1 MQLDNQNQDLQKKVE
16 KLEEEV
22 REMKKQIEFLL
33 IKKETSNEIKQ
44 KTQTKENNP
53 KPQKTVSRQVKVTVE
68 NEKVDYEALIFEKWL
83 PRFFIFIFILGVMWG
98 FKAASDYGVLNK
110 YAKVGIGFVIA
121 IALFWYG
128 NRQMKAIRSTLGQS
142 LIGGVLPVLFL
153 TTFAMHHL
161 YHMVGSTI
169 AFSLLIIWVCF
180 GFYSMNRY
188 KSEVI
193 GLISIIGAVFV
204 PYLVKSNSPNYLFF
218 SIYETVI
225 YLCFMF
231 YAAFKKYKFIYLS
244 SAILL
249 HLSYLIVALVNF
261 NTNGIKYFA
270 LSIIVQHI
278 SLLAILI
285 KSKLAIKKQVLILH
299 TSFILT
305 IGWIFSAFEDQFRT
319 MILIFL
325 CVGYLLLTFYYKKKS
340 DFFFGF
346 SSNFILAISFL
357 FLDSVSENLLCT
369 VLIIQAVSTYLFYLR
384 YRDLLKLIIA
394 TLTFIPVGISILS
407 VGIDSFWSFE
417 TMNWLMLTVAL
428 ITIAILA
435 YKNEDEKQF
444 ILLSSSLLITVI
456 LIAFITQ
463 IVQIIAV
470 DQSDNMIRLLINIS
484 WILLS
489 ILAMIFGNIKKFKVW
504 TYTGVGL
511 LLLTLGKLVLIDLPN
526 ITLMVRAGLFIL
538 LGLIGLVISRIFF
551 KGSSSQK
558 NYKI

>member
-1 MQLDNQNQDLQKKVE
+1 MDNQNQDLQTKVE

-22 REMKKQIEFLL
+22 KEMKKQIEFLL
-33 IKKETSNEIKQ
+33 DKKETSNVIKQ
-44 KTQTKENNP
+44 SSQNKVNKTLTK
-53 KPQKTVSRQVKVTVE
+53 KTVSRQVKMTADID
-68 NEKVDYEALIFEKWL
+68 EKVDYEALIFQKWL

-128 NRQMKAIRSTLGQS
+128 NRQMKAKRSTLGQS
-142 LIGGVLPVLFL
+142 IIGGVLPVLFL

-169 AFSLLIIWVCF
+169 AFSLLIVWVCF

-193 GLISIIGAVFV
+193 GLISILGAVFV
-204 PYLVKSNSPNYLFF
+204 PYLVKSDSPNYLFF

-231 YAAFKKYKFIYLS
+231 YAVLNKYKFIFIS
-244 SAILL
+244 SVILL
-249 HLSYLIVALVNF
+249 HLSYLIVTLVNF
-261 NTNGIKYFA
+261 NTKGIEYFA
-270 LSIIVQHI
+270 ISIIIQHI

-285 KSKLAIKKQVLILH
+285 KSKFAIKKQILLLH
-299 TSFILT
+299 TSFIFT
-305 IGWIFSAFEDQFRT
+305 IGWIFSGYENQTRI
-319 MILIFL
+319 MILILL
-325 CVGYLLLTFYYKKKS
+325 CVGYLFLSFYYKKKS
-340 DFFFGF
+340 DYFFAF
-346 SSNFILAISFL
+346 STNFLLAFSFL
-357 FLDSVSENLLCT
+357 CLDSVSENLLST
-369 VLIIQAVSTYLFYLR
+369 VLIIQALLTYLFYLR

-394 TLTFIPVGISILS
+394 ALTFIPVGISILS
-407 VGIDSFWSFE
+407 VGMDALWSFE
-417 TMNWLMLTVAL
+417 TMNWFVLIIAL
-428 ITIAILA
+428 IAIATLA

-456 LIAFITQ
+456 MIAFITQ

-470 DQSDNMIRLLINIS
+470 DLSDNMIRLSINIS
-484 WILLS
+484 WIVLS
-489 ILAMIFGNIKKFKVW
+489 ILAMILGNMKKFKVW
-504 TYTGVGL
+504 TYIGIGL

-551 KGSSSQK
+551 KGNSSQ
-558 NYKI
+558 NKI

>member
-1 MQLDNQNQDLQKKVE
+1 MDNQNQDLQKKVE

>member
-1 MQLDNQNQDLQKKVE
+1 MDNQNQDLQIKVE

-33 IKKETSNEIKQ
+33 ITKETSNEIKQ
-44 KTQTKENNP
+44 MTQTKVNNP

-68 NEKVDYEALIFEKWL
+68 NEKVDYEALIFQKWL

-121 IALFWYG
+121 FALFWYG
-128 NRQMKAIRSTLGQS
+128 NRQMKAKRSTLGQS

-161 YHMVGSTI
+161 YHMAGSTI
-169 AFSLLIIWVCF
+169 AFSLLIIWVSI

-204 PYLVKSNSPNYLFF
+204 PFLVKSDSPNYLFF

-231 YAAFKKYKFIYLS
+231 YATFKKYKFIYLS
-244 SAILL
+244 SVILL

-261 NTNGIKYFA
+261 NTNGIEYFA
-270 LSIIVQHI
+270 LSILVQHI
-278 SLLAILI
+278 SLLVILI
-285 KSKLAIKKQVLILH
+285 KSKFAIKKLVIILH

-305 IGWIFSAFEDQFRT
+305 IGWIFSAFEDQTRT

-325 CVGYLLLTFYYKKKS
+325 CVGYLFLTFYYKKKS

-346 SSNFILAISFL
+346 STNFILAISFL
-357 FLDSVSENLLCT
+357 CLDSVSENLLCT

-417 TMNWLMLTVAL
+417 TMNWLVLILAL

-463 IVQIIAV
+463 IVQILAV
-470 DQSDNMIRLLINIS
+470 DQSDNIIRLLINIS

-489 ILAMIFGNIKKFKVW
+489 ILAMILGNIKKFKVW
-504 TYTGVGL
+504 TYTGIGL

>member
-1 MQLDNQNQDLQKKVE
+1 MDNQNQDLQKKVE

-22 REMKKQIEFLL
+22 REMRKQIEFLL
-33 IKKETSNEIKQ
+33 ITKETSNEIKQ
-44 KTQTKENNP
+44 ITQTNVNNP
-53 KPQKTVSRQVKVTVE
+53 KPQKTVSRQVKVTFE
-68 NEKVDYEALIFEKWL
+68 NEKVDYEALIFQKWL

-121 IALFWYG
+121 ISLFWYG
-128 NRQMKAIRSTLGQS
+128 NRQMKAKRSTLGQS

-161 YHMVGSTI
+161 YHMIGSTF
-169 AFSLLIIWVCF
+169 AFTLLIMWVCT

-193 GLISIIGAVFV
+193 GLISIVGAVLV
-204 PYLVKSNSPNYLFF
+204 PFLVKSDSPNYLFF
-218 SIYETVI
+218 PIYETVI

-261 NTNGIKYFA
+261 NTNGINYFA

-278 SLLAILI
+278 SLLTIMI
-285 KSKLAIKKQVLILH
+285 TSKLGIKKQVLILH

-305 IGWIFSAFEDQFRT
+305 IGWIFSAFEDKTRT

-325 CVGYLLLTFYYKKKS
+325 CVGYLFLTFYYKKKS

-346 SSNFILAISFL
+346 TTNFILAISFL
-357 FLDSVSENLLCT
+357 CLDSVSENLLCT

-394 TLTFIPVGISILS
+394 ALTFIPVGISILS

-417 TMNWLMLTVAL
+417 TMNWLMLILAL
-428 ITIAILA
+428 ITITILA

-463 IVQIIAV
+463 IVQILAV

-489 ILAMIFGNIKKFKVW
+489 ILAMILGNIKKFKVW
-504 TYTGVGL
+504 TYTGIGL

>member
-1 MQLDNQNQDLQKKVE
+1 MDNQNQDLQKKVE

-33 IKKETSNEIKQ
+33 ITKGTSNETKHIS
-44 KTQTKENNP
+44 QTKVNNP
-53 KPQKTVSRQVKVTVE
+53 KPQITVSRQVKVTVE
-68 NEKVDYEALIFEKWL
+68 NEKVDYEALIFQKWL

-110 YAKVGIGFVIA
+110 YAKVGIGFIIA

-128 NRQMKAIRSTLGQS
+128 NRQMKAKRSALGQS

-161 YHMVGSTI
+161 YLMVGSTI
-169 AFSLLIIWVCF
+169 AFVLLIIWVCI

-204 PYLVKSNSPNYLFF
+204 PFLVKSDSPNYLFF

-231 YAAFKKYKFIYLS
+231 YATFKKYKFIYLS

-261 NTNGIKYFA
+261 NTNGIEYFA
-270 LSIIVQHI
+270 LSILVQHI

-285 KSKLAIKKQVLILH
+285 KSKFAIKKQVLILH

-305 IGWIFSAFEDQFRT
+305 IGWIFSAFEDLNRT

-325 CVGYLLLTFYYKKKS
+325 CVGYLFLTFYYKKKS

-346 SSNFILAISFL
+346 STNFILAISFL
-357 FLDSVSENLLCT
+357 CLDSVSENLLCT
-369 VLIIQAVSTYLFYLR
+369 VLIIQAVSSYLFYLK

-394 TLTFIPVGISILS
+394 ALTFIPVGISILS

-417 TMNWLMLTVAL
+417 TLNWFVLIVAL
-428 ITIAILA
+428 VTIGILS

-489 ILAMIFGNIKKFKVW
+489 ILAMILGNIKKFKVW
-504 TYTGVGL
+504 TYTGIGL

-558 NYKI
+558 IEKI

>member
-1 MQLDNQNQDLQKKVE
+1 MDNQNQDLQKKVE

-33 IKKETSNEIKQ
+33 ITKETSNETKQ
-44 KTQTKENNP
+44 ISQTKVNNS
-53 KPQKTVSRQVKVTVE
+53 KPQITVSRQVKVTVE
-68 NEKVDYEALIFEKWL
+68 NEKVDYEALIFQKWL

-110 YAKVGIGFVIA
+110 YAKVGIGFIIA

-128 NRQMKAIRSTLGQS
+128 NRQMKAKRSTLGQS

-153 TTFAMHHL
+153 TTFAMNHL

-169 AFSLLIIWVCF
+169 AFALLIIWVCI

-204 PYLVKSNSPNYLFF
+204 PFLVKSDSPNYLFF
-218 SIYETVI
+218 SVYETVI

-231 YAAFKKYKFIYLS
+231 YATFKKYKFIYLS

-261 NTNGIKYFA
+261 NSNGIEYFA
-270 LSIIVQHI
+270 LSILIQHI

-285 KSKLAIKKQVLILH
+285 KSKFAIKKQVLILH

-305 IGWIFSAFEDQFRT
+305 IGWIFSAFEDLHRT

-325 CVGYLLLTFYYKKKS
+325 CVGYLFLTFYYKKKS

-346 SSNFILAISFL
+346 STNFILAISFL
-357 FLDSVSENLLCT
+357 CLDSVSENLLCT
-369 VLIIQAVSTYLFYLR
+369 VLIIQAVSSYLFYLK

-394 TLTFIPVGISILS
+394 ALTFIPVGISILS

-417 TMNWLMLTVAL
+417 TLNWFVLIVAL
-428 ITIAILA
+428 VTIGILA
-435 YKNEDEKQF
+435 YKNEEEKQF
-444 ILLSSSLLITVI
+444 ILLNSSLLITVV

-489 ILAMIFGNIKKFKVW
+489 ILAMILGNIKKFKVW
-504 TYTGVGL
+504 TYTGIGL

-558 NYKI
+558 IEKI